1 MLASLPALS
10 SGRLFQTQN
19 CPPLTPL
26 YSTLTRILDLYQNK
40 ALIQNLSLLESTL
53 TKNRGGGHFRLVPF
67 SPSPPP
73 RKPRIP
79 IAFNRLR
86 TLLVTT
92 GEWWAPAVPLSNCV
106 GARERSS
113 RCRRASA
120 PPLAFSTPCT
130 HLPVTTEGASR
141 GLPEAVAL
149 YFRHSKASDLP
160 FRPCSNAQV
169 VPRLSSVQPSDA
181 FRQSPVTCRKPPKT
195 CRWSP
200 TRWLVPHNRNHLQC
214 LWQPWLSALRSCE
227 LSRHLFSYQYQL
239 LRKDPFVPD
248 ESF

>member
-1 MLASLPALS
+1 MASLPALS

-92 GEWWAPAVPLSNCV
+92 GEWWAPTVPSPIV
-106 GARERSS
+106 
-113 RCRRASA
+113 SA
-120 PPLAFSTPCT
+120 PENVLHAAAGLLLHRSPFQHLAHTFRSQRRVPPGACPKPSRSTFATRKRPI
-130 HLPVTTEGASR
+130 SR
-141 GLPEAVAL
+141 
-149 YFRHSKASDLP
+149 SDH
-160 FRPCSNAQV
+160 AQ
-169 VPRLSSVQPSDA
+169 
-181 FRQSPVTCRKPPKT
+181 TRK
-195 CRWSP
+195 
-200 TRWLVPHNRNHLQC
+200 
-214 LWQPWLSALRSCE
+214 
-227 LSRHLFSYQYQL
+227 
-239 LRKDPFVPD
+239 
-248 ESF
+248 